1 MDKAE
6 KINIGKIILD
16 DETNKKFLDFDNNRD
31 MFCSGNKEDY
41 YCKIYDYVR
50 KIVYKSRNA
59 GEMILNKFFVSNII
73 RILKDDILIVNK
85 LKEMGYLELLH
96 YLITYQDIINIIK
109 LGEYW
114 PYSEEDSNIRKE
126 AVELLE
132 HQNKE
137 IEDFLTLIDYD
148 NKIKELLE
156 KFKVYIKSEG
166 ELREDI
172 FLELDLIF
180 TTAHNIPKEYV
191 DLYIKNII
199 NYNKVPSL
207 EAFRNAITSLISNY
221 AKEHGTFCYTE
232 ICKLDFGTL
241 GSYDNHVIS
250 ISSSNFNLFFLGQLS
265 KKQDLFDTI
274 FHELT
279 HLLQE
284 KNYKSDFLSYDY
296 ILMLKDFL
304 LTSTIEE
311 SYLKKNY
318 MSLTPEVDARKNGH
332 IETDNYFLSLGIMPR
347 TNTLKKIMLD
357 KKRNGNDYRYL
368 NGKEYTVDTL
378 FDEKI
383 FQIIEVLKNEYKVN
397 IFEEYPIM
405 KLMFHEDGRRKT
417 TLELLKERETTKD
430 IQTISQ
436 IDEILARRKISKEN
450 CIKDLEE
457 LILDNTL
464 SIDKTE
470 YIRRLNLLLKAKERK
485 KLLAKLKSIS
495 LSLKDLSRNFLIFL
509 GELEEIE
516 AIIND
521 ERIDMILSKRENKK
535 QKIDKL

>member
-132 HQNKE
+132 NQNKE
-137 IEDFLTLIDYD
+137 IEDFLKLIDYD

-156 KFKVYIKSEG
+156 KFKVYLKSEG

-199 NYNKVPSL
+199 YYNKVPSL

-318 MSLTPEVDARKNGH
+318 MSLTTEVDARKNGH
-332 IETDNYFLSLGIMPR
+332 IETDNYFFSLGIMPR

>member
-137 IEDFLTLIDYD
+137 IEDFLILIDYD

-199 NYNKVPSL
+199 YYNKVPSL

-383 FQIIEVLKNEYKVN
+383 LQIIDVLKNEYKVN

-430 IQTISQ
+430 IQTRSQ

>member
-31 MFCSGNKEDY
+31 MFCSENKEDY

-73 RILKDDILIVNK
+73 RILKNDIFIVNK
-85 LKEMGYLELLH
+85 SKEMGYLELLH

-137 IEDFLTLIDYD
+137 IEDFLILIDYD

-199 NYNKVPSL
+199 YYNKVPSL

-232 ICKLDFGTL
+232 ICRLDLGTL

-318 MSLTPEVDARKNGH
+318 MSLTTEVDARKNGH
-332 IETDNYFLSLGIMPR
+332 IETDNYFFSLGIMPR

-383 FQIIEVLKNEYKVN
+383 LQIIDVLKNEYKVN

-430 IQTISQ
+430 IQTRSQ

>member
-6 KINIGKIILD
+6 KINIGKIVLD
-16 DETNKKFLDFDNNRD
+16 EEINKKFLDFDNNRD
-31 MFCSGNKEDY
+31 TFYSGNKEDY
-41 YCKIYDYVR
+41 FCKIYDYVR

-73 RILKDDILIVNK
+73 RILKNDIFIVNK
-85 LKEMGYLELLH
+85 SKEMGYLELLH

-137 IEDFLTLIDYD
+137 IEDFLILIDYD

-199 NYNKVPSL
+199 YYNKVPSL

-383 FQIIEVLKNEYKVN
+383 LQIIDVLKNEYKVN

-430 IQTISQ
+430 IQTRSQ

>member
-6 KINIGKIILD
+6 KINIGKIVLD
-16 DETNKKFLDFDNNRD
+16 EEINKKFLDFDNNRD
-31 MFCSGNKEDY
+31 TFYSGNKEDY
-41 YCKIYDYVR
+41 FCKIYDYVR

-73 RILKDDILIVNK
+73 RILKNDIFIVNK
-85 LKEMGYLELLH
+85 SKEMGYLELLH

-137 IEDFLTLIDYD
+137 IEDFLILIDYD

-166 ELREDI
+166 ELRKDI

-199 NYNKVPSL
+199 YYNKVPSL

-232 ICKLDFGTL
+232 ICRLDFGTL

-383 FQIIEVLKNEYKVN
+383 LQIIDVLKNEYKVN

-430 IQTISQ
+430 IQTRSQ

-516 AIIND
+516 TIITD

>member
-1 MDKAE
+1 MNKVE
-6 KINIGKIILD
+6 KINIGKIVLD

-31 MFCSGNKEDY
+31 IFYSGNKEDY

-50 KIVYKSRNA
+50 KIVYKSRNT

-109 LGEYW
+109 LSEYW
-114 PYSEEDSNIRKE
+114 PYTEEDSNIRKE

-132 HQNKE
+132 QQNKE
-137 IEDFLTLIDYD
+137 IEDFLKLIDYD
-148 NKIKELLE
+148 DKIKELLE
-156 KFKVYIKSEG
+156 KFKVYINSKG
-166 ELREDI
+166 ELPDNI

-199 NYNKVPSL
+199 NYNKIPSL

-241 GSYDNHVIS
+241 GSYNNHVIS
-250 ISSSNFNLFFLGQLS
+250 ISSSNFNLYFLGQLS

-284 KNYKSDFLSYDY
+284 KNYRSDFLTYDY

-304 LTSTIEE
+304 LTSTMEE

-318 MSLTPEVDARKNGH
+318 MSLTPEVDARKTGH
-332 IETDNYFLSLGIMPR
+332 IKTDSYFLSLGIMSR
-347 TNTLKKIMLD
+347 ANTLKKIMLD

-383 FQIIEVLKNEYKVN
+383 LQIIEVLKNEYKVN

-417 TLELLKERETTKD
+417 TLELLKERESTKD
-430 IQTISQ
+430 IKIISQ
-436 IDEILARRKISKEN
+436 IDEILTRRKISKEN

-470 YIRRLNLLLKAKERK
+470 YIRRLNFLLRAKERK
-485 KLLAKLKSIS
+485 KLLVKLKSIS

-509 GELEEIE
+509 AELEEIK
-516 AIIND
+516 AIITD

>member
-73 RILKDDILIVNK
+73 RILKNDIFIVNK
-85 LKEMGYLELLH
+85 SKEMGYLELLH

-137 IEDFLTLIDYD
+137 IEDFLILIDYD

-199 NYNKVPSL
+199 YYNKVPSL

-383 FQIIEVLKNEYKVN
+383 LQIIDVLKNEYKVN

-430 IQTISQ
+430 IQTRSQ

>member
-6 KINIGKIILD
+6 KINIGKIVLD

-73 RILKDDILIVNK
+73 RILKDDILIANK

-126 AVELLE
+126 AVKLLE
-132 HQNKE
+132 NQNKE
-137 IEDFLTLIDYD
+137 IEDFLKLIDYD

-156 KFKVYIKSEG
+156 KFKVYLKSEG

-232 ICKLDFGTL
+232 ICRLDLGTL

-284 KNYKSDFLSYDY
+284 KNYRSDFLTYDY

-383 FQIIEVLKNEYKVN
+383 LQIIDVLKNEYKVN

-485 KLLAKLKSIS
+485 KLLVKLKSIS
-495 LSLKDLSRNFLIFL
+495 LSLKDLSRNFLTFL
-509 GELEEIE
+509 AELEEIE
-516 AIIND
+516 SIITD

>member
-73 RILKDDILIVNK
+73 RILKNDIFIVNK
-85 LKEMGYLELLH
+85 SKEMGYLELLH

-137 IEDFLTLIDYD
+137 IEDFLILIDYD

-383 FQIIEVLKNEYKVN
+383 LQIIDVLKNEYKVN

-430 IQTISQ
+430 IQTRSQ

>member
-6 KINIGKIILD
+6 KIDIGKIVLD

-73 RILKDDILIVNK
+73 RLLKDDILIVNK
-85 LKEMGYLELLH
+85 SKEMGYLELLH

-137 IEDFLTLIDYD
+137 IEDFLKLIDYD

-156 KFKVYIKSEG
+156 KFKVYLKSEG

-284 KNYKSDFLSYDY
+284 KNYRSDFLTYDY

-304 LTSTIEE
+304 LTSTMEE

-318 MSLTPEVDARKNGH
+318 MSLTPEVDARKTGH
-332 IETDNYFLSLGIMPR
+332 IKTDSYFLSLGIMSR
-347 TNTLKKIMLD
+347 ANTLKKIMLD

-383 FQIIEVLKNEYKVN
+383 LQIIDVLKNEYKVN

-485 KLLAKLKSIS
+485 KLLVKLKSIS

-509 GELEEIE
+509 AELEEIE
-516 AIIND
+516 AIITD

>member
-132 HQNKE
+132 NQNKE
-137 IEDFLTLIDYD
+137 IEDFLKLIDYD

-156 KFKVYIKSEG
+156 KFKVYLKSEG

-383 FQIIEVLKNEYKVN
+383 LQIIDVLKNEYKVN

>member
-1 MDKAE
+1 MNKAE

-132 HQNKE
+132 NQNKE
-137 IEDFLTLIDYD
+137 IEDFLILIDYD

-383 FQIIEVLKNEYKVN
+383 LQIIDVLKNEYKVN

-430 IQTISQ
+430 IQTRSQ

-485 KLLAKLKSIS
+485 KVLSKLKSIS

>member
-6 KINIGKIILD
+6 KINIGKIVLD

-50 KIVYKSRNA
+50 KIVYKSRNT

-85 LKEMGYLELLH
+85 SKEMGYLELLH

-126 AVELLE
+126 AVKLLE
-132 HQNKE
+132 NQNKE
-137 IEDFLTLIDYD
+137 IEDFLKLIDYD

-156 KFKVYIKSEG
+156 KFKVYLKSEG

-232 ICKLDFGTL
+232 ICRLDLGTL

-284 KNYKSDFLSYDY
+284 KNYRSDFLSYDY

-318 MSLTPEVDARKNGH
+318 MSLTQEVDARKNGH
-332 IETDNYFLSLGIMPR
+332 IETDNYFLSLGIIPR

-383 FQIIEVLKNEYKVN
+383 LQIIDVLKNEYKVN

-430 IQTISQ
+430 IQTRSQ

-485 KLLAKLKSIS
+485 KLLVKLKSIS

-509 GELEEIE
+509 AELEEIE
-516 AIIND
+516 AIITD

>member
-1 MDKAE
+1 MNKAE

-73 RILKDDILIVNK
+73 RILKNDIFIVNK
-85 LKEMGYLELLH
+85 SKEMGYLELLH

-137 IEDFLTLIDYD
+137 IEDFLILIDYD

-172 FLELDLIF
+172 FLELGLIF

-199 NYNKVPSL
+199 YYNKVPSL

-383 FQIIEVLKNEYKVN
+383 LQIIDVLKNEYKVN

-430 IQTISQ
+430 IQTRSQ

>member
-6 KINIGKIILD
+6 KINIGKIVLD
-16 DETNKKFLDFDNNRD
+16 EEINKKFLDFDNNRD
-31 MFCSGNKEDY
+31 TFYSGNKEDY
-41 YCKIYDYVR
+41 FCKIYDYVR

-73 RILKDDILIVNK
+73 RILKNDIFIVNK
-85 LKEMGYLELLH
+85 SKEMGYLELLH

-132 HQNKE
+132 NQNKE
-137 IEDFLTLIDYD
+137 IEDFLKLIDYD

-156 KFKVYIKSEG
+156 KFKVYLKSEG

-199 NYNKVPSL
+199 YYNKVPSL

-383 FQIIEVLKNEYKVN
+383 LQIIDVLKNEYKVN

-430 IQTISQ
+430 IQTRSQ

>member
-73 RILKDDILIVNK
+73 RILKNDIFIVNK
-85 LKEMGYLELLH
+85 SKEMGYLELLH

-137 IEDFLTLIDYD
+137 IEDFLILIDYD

-383 FQIIEVLKNEYKVN
+383 LQIIDVLKNEYKVN

-430 IQTISQ
+430 IQTRSQ

-509 GELEEIE
+509 GELEETE

>member
-132 HQNKE
+132 NQNKE
-137 IEDFLTLIDYD
+137 IEDFLILIDYD

-156 KFKVYIKSEG
+156 KFKVYLKSEG

-199 NYNKVPSL
+199 YYNKVPSL

-318 MSLTPEVDARKNGH
+318 MSLTTEVDARKNGH
-332 IETDNYFLSLGIMPR
+332 IETDNYFFSLGIMPR

>member
-1 MDKAE
+1 MNKVE
-6 KINIGKIILD
+6 KINIGKIVLD

-31 MFCSGNKEDY
+31 IFYSGNKEDY

-50 KIVYKSRNA
+50 KIVYKSRNT

-114 PYSEEDSNIRKE
+114 PYTEEDSNIRKE

-132 HQNKE
+132 QQNKE
-137 IEDFLTLIDYD
+137 IEDFLKLIDYD

-156 KFKVYIKSEG
+156 KFKVYINSKG
-166 ELREDI
+166 ELPDNI

-199 NYNKVPSL
+199 NYNKIPSL

-241 GSYDNHVIS
+241 GSYNNHVIS
-250 ISSSNFNLFFLGQLS
+250 ISSSNFNLYFLGQLS

-284 KNYKSDFLSYDY
+284 KNYKSDFLTYEY

-318 MSLTPEVDARKNGH
+318 MSLTTEVDARKNGH
-332 IETDNYFLSLGIMPR
+332 IETDNYFFSLGIMPR

-417 TLELLKERETTKD
+417 TLELLKERESTKD

-535 QKIDKL
+535 TKNDKL

>member
-132 HQNKE
+132 NQNKE
-137 IEDFLTLIDYD
+137 IEDFLKLIDYD

-156 KFKVYIKSEG
+156 KFKVYLKSEG

-199 NYNKVPSL
+199 YYNKVPSL

>member
-6 KINIGKIILD
+6 KINIVKIVLD

-73 RILKDDILIVNK
+73 RILKNDIFIVNK
-85 LKEMGYLELLH
+85 SKEMGYLELLH

-137 IEDFLTLIDYD
+137 IEDFLILIDYD

-199 NYNKVPSL
+199 YYNKVPSL

-332 IETDNYFLSLGIMPR
+332 IETDNYFFSLGIMPR

-383 FQIIEVLKNEYKVN
+383 LQIIDVLKNEYKVN

-430 IQTISQ
+430 IQTRSQ

>member
-6 KINIGKIILD
+6 KINIGKIVLD
-16 DETNKKFLDFDNNRD
+16 EEINKKFLDFDNNRD

-137 IEDFLTLIDYD
+137 IEDFLILIDYD

-383 FQIIEVLKNEYKVN
+383 LQIIDVLKNEYKVN

-430 IQTISQ
+430 IQTRSQ

-509 GELEEIE
+509 AELEEIE

>member
-73 RILKDDILIVNK
+73 RILKNDIFIVNK
-85 LKEMGYLELLH
+85 SKEMGYLELLH

-137 IEDFLTLIDYD
+137 IEDFLILIDYD

-199 NYNKVPSL
+199 YYNKVPSL

-383 FQIIEVLKNEYKVN
+383 LQIIDVLKNEYKVN

-430 IQTISQ
+430 IQTRSQ

-516 AIIND
+516 TIITD

>member
-1 MDKAE
+1 MDKSE
-6 KINIGKIILD
+6 KINIGKIVLD
-16 DETNKKFLDFDNNRD
+16 EEINKKFLDFDNNRD
-31 MFCSGNKEDY
+31 TFYSGNKEDY
-41 YCKIYDYVR
+41 FCKIYDYVR

-73 RILKDDILIVNK
+73 RILKNDIFIVNK
-85 LKEMGYLELLH
+85 SKEMGYLELLH

-132 HQNKE
+132 NQNKE
-137 IEDFLTLIDYD
+137 IEDFLILIDYD

-199 NYNKVPSL
+199 YYNKVPSL

-250 ISSSNFNLFFLGQLS
+250 ISSSNINLFFLGQLS

-318 MSLTPEVDARKNGH
+318 MSLTTEVDARKNGH
-332 IETDNYFLSLGIMPR
+332 IETDNYFFSLGIMPR

>member
-1 MDKAE
+1 MNKAE

-137 IEDFLTLIDYD
+137 IEDFLILIDYD

-383 FQIIEVLKNEYKVN
+383 LQIIDVLKNEYKVN

-430 IQTISQ
+430 IQTRSQ

-485 KLLAKLKSIS
+485 KVLSKLKSIS

>member
-6 KINIGKIILD
+6 KINIGKIVLD
-16 DETNKKFLDFDNNRD
+16 EETNKKFLDFDNNRD
-31 MFCSGNKEDY
+31 TFYSGNKEDY
-41 YCKIYDYVR
+41 FCKIYDYVR

-73 RILKDDILIVNK
+73 RILKNDIFIVNK
-85 LKEMGYLELLH
+85 SKEMGYLELLH

-137 IEDFLTLIDYD
+137 IEDFLILIDYD

-166 ELREDI
+166 ELRKDI

-199 NYNKVPSL
+199 YYNKVPSL

-383 FQIIEVLKNEYKVN
+383 LQIIDVLKNEYKVN

-430 IQTISQ
+430 IQTRSQ

-516 AIIND
+516 TIITD

>member
-73 RILKDDILIVNK
+73 RILKNDIFIVNK
-85 LKEMGYLELLH
+85 SKEMGYLELLH

-137 IEDFLTLIDYD
+137 IEDFLILIDYD

-172 FLELDLIF
+172 FLELGLIF

-199 NYNKVPSL
+199 YYNKVPSL

-318 MSLTPEVDARKNGH
+318 MSLTTEVDARKNGH

-383 FQIIEVLKNEYKVN
+383 LQIIDVLKNEYKVN

-430 IQTISQ
+430 IQTRSQ

-516 AIIND
+516 TIITD

>member
-6 KINIGKIILD
+6 KINIGKIVLD

-31 MFCSGNKEDY
+31 MFYSGNKEDY
-41 YCKIYDYVR
+41 FCKIYDYVR

-73 RILKDDILIVNK
+73 RILKNDIFIVNK
-85 LKEMGYLELLH
+85 SKEMGYLELLH

-137 IEDFLTLIDYD
+137 IEDFLILIDYD

-332 IETDNYFLSLGIMPR
+332 IETDNYFFSLGIMPR

-383 FQIIEVLKNEYKVN
+383 LQIIDVLKNEYKVN

-430 IQTISQ
+430 IQTRSQ

>member
-41 YCKIYDYVR
+41 FCKIYDYVR

-73 RILKDDILIVNK
+73 RILKNDIFIVNK
-85 LKEMGYLELLH
+85 SKEMGYLELLH

-137 IEDFLTLIDYD
+137 IEDFLILIDYD

-383 FQIIEVLKNEYKVN
+383 LQIIDVLKNEYKVN

-516 AIIND
+516 TIITD

>member
-6 KINIGKIILD
+6 KINIGKIVLD
-16 DETNKKFLDFDNNRD
+16 EEINKKFLDFDNNRD

-132 HQNKE
+132 NQNKE
-137 IEDFLTLIDYD
+137 IEDFLKLIDYD

-156 KFKVYIKSEG
+156 KFKVYVKSEG

-383 FQIIEVLKNEYKVN
+383 LQIIDVLKNEYKVN

-430 IQTISQ
+430 IQTRSQ

-509 GELEEIE
+509 AELEEIE

>member
-1 MDKAE
+1 MNKVE
-6 KINIGKIILD
+6 KINIGKIVLD

-31 MFCSGNKEDY
+31 IFYSGNKEDY

-50 KIVYKSRNA
+50 KIVYKSRNT

-109 LGEYW
+109 LSEYW
-114 PYSEEDSNIRKE
+114 PYTEEDSNIRKE

-132 HQNKE
+132 QQNKE
-137 IEDFLTLIDYD
+137 IEDFLKLIDYD

-156 KFKVYIKSEG
+156 KFKVYINSKG
-166 ELREDI
+166 ELPDNI

-199 NYNKVPSL
+199 NYNKIPSL

-241 GSYDNHVIS
+241 GSYNNHVIS
-250 ISSSNFNLFFLGQLS
+250 ISSSNFNLYFLGQLS

-284 KNYKSDFLSYDY
+284 KNYRSDFLTYDY

-304 LTSTIEE
+304 LTSTMEE

-318 MSLTPEVDARKNGH
+318 MSLTPEVDARKTGH
-332 IETDNYFLSLGIMPR
+332 IKTDSYFLSLGIMSR
-347 TNTLKKIMLD
+347 ANTLKKIMLD

-383 FQIIEVLKNEYKVN
+383 LQIIEVLKNEYKVN

-417 TLELLKERETTKD
+417 TLELLKERESTKD
-430 IQTISQ
+430 IKIISQ
-436 IDEILARRKISKEN
+436 IDEILTRRKISKEN

-470 YIRRLNLLLKAKERK
+470 YIRRLNFLLRAKERK
-485 KLLAKLKSIS
+485 KLLVKLKSIS

-509 GELEEIE
+509 AELEEIK
-516 AIIND
+516 AIITD

>member
-6 KINIGKIILD
+6 KIDIGKIVLD

-50 KIVYKSRNA
+50 KIVYKSRNT

-85 LKEMGYLELLH
+85 SKEMGYLELLH

-137 IEDFLTLIDYD
+137 IEDFLKLIDYD

-156 KFKVYIKSEG
+156 KFKVYLKSEG

-232 ICKLDFGTL
+232 ICRLDFGTL

-318 MSLTPEVDARKNGH
+318 MSLTQEVDARKNGH

-383 FQIIEVLKNEYKVN
+383 FQIIDVLKNEYKVN

-457 LILDNTL
+457 LILDSTL
-464 SIDKTE
+464 FIDKTE

-509 GELEEIE
+509 TELEEIE
-516 AIIND
+516 SIITD

>member
-73 RILKDDILIVNK
+73 RILKNDIFIVNK
-85 LKEMGYLELLH
+85 SKEMGYLELLH

-132 HQNKE
+132 NQNKE
-137 IEDFLTLIDYD
+137 IEDFLILIDYD

-172 FLELDLIF
+172 FLELGLIF

-383 FQIIEVLKNEYKVN
+383 LQIIDVLKNEYKVN

-430 IQTISQ
+430 IQTRSQ

>member
-6 KINIGKIILD
+6 KINIGKIVLD
-16 DETNKKFLDFDNNRD
+16 DETNKKFLDFENNRD

-73 RILKDDILIVNK
+73 RLLKDDILIVNK
-85 LKEMGYLELLH
+85 SKEMGYLELLH

-126 AVELLE
+126 AVKLLE
-132 HQNKE
+132 NQNKE
-137 IEDFLTLIDYD
+137 IEDFLKLIDYD

-156 KFKVYIKSEG
+156 KFKVYLKSEG

-232 ICKLDFGTL
+232 ICRLDFGTL

-284 KNYKSDFLSYDY
+284 KNYRSDFLSYDY

-318 MSLTPEVDARKNGH
+318 MSLTQEVDARKNGH
-332 IETDNYFLSLGIMPR
+332 IETDNYFLSLGIIPR

-383 FQIIEVLKNEYKVN
+383 FQIIEVLKNEYKVY

-430 IQTISQ
+430 IQTRSQ

-485 KLLAKLKSIS
+485 KLLVKLKSIS

-509 GELEEIE
+509 AELEEIE
-516 AIIND
+516 AIITD